1 MNKPNGRTPFDACKA
16 LVRKG
21 EWTAGLA
28 AYADAVRAGAVPD
41 EAARVY
47 RAIAQIRVGE
57 NGAAA
62 IEALDASLIRAA
74 DARIDVKRLV
84 VSPLIRDGAL
94 HDAAAVLGALVNAW
108 PELAE
113 ERRML
118 ASVLGRLQRW
128 DEAVRHADAAARIEP
143 DAPAARA
150 ACIQLRLQAGR
161 VAEAAELARASID
174 MAVAHAA
181 HAHAWLTALT
191 RAGHTEV
198 AARLASRLDAASMPN
213 DRAAAAVVQAL
224 ASDNRIGLAISAGE
238 AALRAGLDGTALRS
252 QLGQAYL
259 ASGVSDGGHLRALE
273 QLARGVALA
282 PNDMRL
288 MTLYGETLLRAGR
301 YEDAVTHLQ
310 SACERCPDLA
320 HTRTLLARALRH
332 CGRHAESADHM
343 LTLASQRPDDERVQ
357 RLAIAALSQAGRKD
371 QASELY
377 RKRLD
382 ARDRLLPSSFALAMA
397 QVDMR
402 LDEVSIPKERLDWA
416 WSLRREADPATREAW
431 ERAARWGH
439 LVDHLLLEW
448 LECRDHLIEEAMTLL
463 DDLDETERRFAPLLA
478 GGKGVVVAT
487 AHVGPMYA
495 GLMVLELL
503 GIPSRWVASMPGVAT
518 AHYASALISTADQTE
533 AQVARQ
539 CFRALQSGFA
549 VCIAVDGAP
558 NPAAPRVPFAGQE
571 ITYSSFAARAAHR
584 LGSPSVFYAPRWRNG
599 KIVQTLEMLPAAE
612 PGEDV
617 ERYALRWQEAYLGHL
632 REHLAGAPEDLRLS
646 GGLWRHV
653 RPVDPSAH
661 ATRAACDRNLSCI
674 N

>member
-1 MNKPNGRTPFDACKA
+1 
-16 LVRKG
+16 
-21 EWTAGLA
+21 
-28 AYADAVRAGAVPD
+28 
-41 EAARVY
+41 
-47 RAIAQIRVGE
+47 
-57 NGAAA
+57 
-62 IEALDASLIRAA
+62 
-74 DARIDVKRLV
+74 
-84 VSPLIRDGAL
+84 
-94 HDAAAVLGALVNAW
+94 
-108 PELAE
+108 
-113 ERRML
+113 
-118 ASVLGRLQRW
+118 
-128 DEAVRHADAAARIEP
+128 
-143 DAPAARA
+143 
-150 ACIQLRLQAGR
+150 
-161 VAEAAELARASID
+161 
-174 MAVAHAA
+174 
-181 HAHAWLTALT
+181 
-191 RAGHTEV
+191 
-198 AARLASRLDAASMPN
+198 
-213 DRAAAAVVQAL
+213 
-224 ASDNRIGLAISAGE
+224 
-238 AALRAGLDGTALRS
+238 
-252 QLGQAYL
+252 
-259 ASGVSDGGHLRALE
+259 
-273 QLARGVALA
+273 
-282 PNDMRL
+282 
-288 MTLYGETLLRAGR
+288 
-301 YEDAVTHLQ
+301 
-310 SACERCPDLA
+310 
-320 HTRTLLARALRH
+320 
-332 CGRHAESADHM
+332 
-343 LTLASQRPDDERVQ
+343 
-357 RLAIAALSQAGRKD
+357 
-371 QASELY
+371 
-377 RKRLD
+377 
-382 ARDRLLPSSFALAMA
+382 
-397 QVDMR
+397 
-402 LDEVSIPKERLDWA
+402 
-416 WSLRREADPATREAW
+416 
-431 ERAARWGH
+431 
-439 LVDHLLLEW
+439 
-448 LECRDHLIEEAMTLL
+448 MTLL